1 MIRVEPQP
9 EPPEFH
15 ELVRKDG
22 LRALAELRGH
32 PTEPRSGPKRRPKET
47 IEAKDLREYWTRSLD
62 DLHRAYRGVC
72 AYACL
77 YIPYVVGSKTTDHF
91 VAKASTEPEHAY
103 EWSNYRLACG
113 LMNSRKG
120 THAIIDP
127 FVIEGTWFHLDLSTM
142 AINASADPELPA
154 ELIERVEH
162 TIAILGLDDAEC
174 RKARGDWYQPYLDG
188 EISFSFLEKRC
199 PFLAAEIVRQLG
211 PVPEWRTRRDTATAG
226 GVPSTTST
234 DR

>member
-1 MIRVEPQP
+1 MIRVELQP
-9 EPPEFH
+9 EPPDFREK
-15 ELVRKDG
+15 VREHG

-32 PTEPRSGPKRRPKET
+32 PSEPRSGPKRKLKET
-47 IEAKDLREYWTRSLD
+47 IEGKDLPEYWTRCLD

-91 VAKASTEPEHAY
+91 VAKASTAPEHAY
-103 EWSNYRLACG
+103 DWSNYRLACG

-127 FVIEGTWFHLDLSTM
+127 FAIDGTWFHLDLSTM
-142 AINASADPELPA
+142 AIGASPELSA
-154 ELIERVEH
+154 ELRTRVEH
-162 TIAILGLDDAEC
+162 TIGILGLDDAEC
-174 RKARGDWYQPYLDG
+174 RKARGDWYQPYLEG
-188 EISFSFLEKRC
+188 EISFSFLERKC

-211 PVPEWRTRRDTATAG
+211 SVPEWRTRTGR
-226 GVPSTTST
+226 
-234 DR
+234 